1 MSTELILIVIMTS
14 SIALILIGF
23 ITINMIRYVRYN
35 KYEKE
40 YKIEHGIEM
49 NAMSYDAINYA
60 NEKLHIRNLY
70 GLGPCDQIA
79 LLYIGVAM
87 MTIVLLIVAAESSA
101 NENLDKLS
109 ARRKQMA
116 QNASITR
123 HADLDAITE
132 FNNEVFAAYN
142 EIPPIDRKLFVDNER
157 NIYEELIIPYDET
170 WYEQKA

>member
-1 MSTELILIVIMTS
+1 MSTELILMAIMAS
-14 SIALILIGF
+14 SIALILLGF

-40 YKIEHGIEM
+40 YKMEHGIEM
-49 NAMSYDAINYA
+49 NATSYDAISYA
-60 NEKLHIRNLY
+60 NEKAHIRNPY
-70 GLGPCDQIA
+70 GMNTCECIA
-79 LLYIGVAM
+79 LAYIGIAM
-87 MTIVLLIVAAESSA
+87 MAIILLAVLADSSA

-109 ARRKQMA
+109 ARREKMA
-116 QNASITR
+116 QNALITR

-132 FNNEVFAAYN
+132 FNNEVFATYN
-142 EIPPIDRKLFVDNER
+142 EIPPIDRKIFVDNER